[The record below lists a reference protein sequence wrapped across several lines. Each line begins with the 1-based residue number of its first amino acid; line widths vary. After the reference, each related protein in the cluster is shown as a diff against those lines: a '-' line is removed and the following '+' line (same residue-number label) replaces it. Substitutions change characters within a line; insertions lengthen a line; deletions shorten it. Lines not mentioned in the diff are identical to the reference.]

1 PLLLMR
7 PSSNLRDCPPFKW
20 ELPGDFSPEQ
30 SDRWGELIARAQELR
45 EDDPLESLRLLQ
57 EALEMDPANPLT
69 YFHLGRTQLQLRDTV
84 AAREALVAARDRDVC
99 PLRMTSPLE
108 ERLGQ
113 VADSEDV
120 PLLDMHGLLE
130 AGSIDGIL

>member
-1 PLLLMR
+1 NFDGGLAAYHRDDTWHEGVAEHYELNLRRMVAMVQEAGLPLLLMR

-57 EALEMDPANPLT
+57 EALEMDPANP
-69 YFHLGRTQLQLRDTV
+69 
-84 AAREALVAARDRDVC
+84 
-99 PLRMTSPLE
+99 
-108 ERLGQ
+108 
-113 VADSEDV
+113 
-120 PLLDMHGLLE
+120 
-130 AGSIDGIL
+130 